1 MRCSQLVSGKG
12 GRARKCRNQAQNG
25 GYCWQHGEQSYASS
39 TYHQNGAGYEE
50 IYNYQTPS
58 AGSSFGK
65 FLENFFG
72 PGNSRSNYHQS
83 GGAVDSIDN
92 FMNSQNE
99 LKGIIGQICNF
110 QANDIGDYE
119 RLAQLNSG
127 ANEILNRM
135 SNQYRN
141 MESEKKRI
149 MEAIQRLERE
159 IAEGQSM
166 YDRMQN
172 EIVDDRTPLNE
183 RLRQLE
189 LEYQKQINDLERRF
203 QDEIENKNREK
214 QETMANLNTE
224 LQAKMNEK
232 QQLEQL
238 LSQISGTD
246 FIGGTPSSGRPLPV
260 PNRGNIRSNR

>member
-1 MRCSQLVSGKG
+1 
-12 GRARKCRNQAQNG
+12 
-25 GYCWQHGEQSYASS
+25 
-39 TYHQNGAGYEE
+39 
-50 IYNYQTPS
+50 
-58 AGSSFGK
+58 
-65 FLENFFG
+65 
-72 PGNSRSNYHQS
+72 
-83 GGAVDSIDN
+83 
-92 FMNSQNE
+92 
-99 LKGIIGQICNF
+99 
-110 QANDIGDYE
+110 
-119 RLAQLNSG
+119 
-127 ANEILNRM
+127 
-135 SNQYRN
+135 
-141 MESEKKRI
+141 
-149 MEAIQRLERE
+149 
-159 IAEGQSM
+159 M